1 MLHFGVSAN
10 DDGTDYVWEVKGWA
24 EMDDA
29 AKDSFDESCSQ
40 SVGAMFLGVYE
51 AASPAEA
58 LSLAEEATKDWDWC
72 PGA

>member
-1 MLHFGVSAN
+1 
-10 DDGTDYVWEVKGWA
+10 
-24 EMDDA
+24 MDDA
-29 AKDSFDESCSQ
+29 AKDRFDESCSQ